1 MYEYSLEYFLKLV
14 EDSIDES
21 EKNENIKIRID
32 NIFSYFH
39 FNLYKKISRSIFVKD
54 KLIFSFL
61 MLKRL

>member
-32 NIFSYFH
+32 NIF
-39 FNLYKKISRSIFVKD
+39 
-54 KLIFSFL
+54 
-61 MLKRL
+61 